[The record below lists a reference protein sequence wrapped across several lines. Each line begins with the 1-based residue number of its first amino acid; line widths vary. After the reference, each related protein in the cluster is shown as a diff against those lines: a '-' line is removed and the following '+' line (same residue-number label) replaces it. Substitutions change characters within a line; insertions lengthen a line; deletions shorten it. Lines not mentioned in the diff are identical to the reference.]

1 MRRHLECAT
10 PAVLLVAERAV
21 ASRDR
26 AVFWNHAMPD
36 RRLRPVLAVC
46 KALGMDVHQLPYS
59 VLLTAGT
66 CDVEGL
72 WRRARPHT
80 RLEAE
85 RWHEIVV
92 STLLFQARE
101 REEIEARRAAR
112 RSRAEHAQVT
122 ADVGDLVL

>member
-21 ASRDR
+21 ATRDR
-26 AVFWNHAMPD
+26 VAFYNHALPD
-36 RRLRPVLAVC
+36 RRLRPALAVC
-46 KALGMDVHQLPYS
+46 QGLGMEVHQLPHS

-66 CDVEGL
+66 CDVEGP

-85 RWHEIVV
+85 RRHEAVV
-92 STLLFQARE
+92 STLLSQARE
-101 REEIEARRAAR
+101 REEIEERRAAR
-112 RSRAEHAQVT
+112 WSRAEHAQVT
-122 ADVGDLVL
+122 ADLGDLVL